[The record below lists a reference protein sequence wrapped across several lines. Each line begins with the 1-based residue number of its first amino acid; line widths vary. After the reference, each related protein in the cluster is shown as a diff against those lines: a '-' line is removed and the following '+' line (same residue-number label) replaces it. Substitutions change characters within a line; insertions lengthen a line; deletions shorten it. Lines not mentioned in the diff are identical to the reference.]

1 MMDHIMSKIIT
12 YNACLHVLSKD
23 TTNDATACIQKHN
36 EINFC
41 TKTFQTKQTGVI
53 VVYVI

>member
-1 MMDHIMSKIIT
+1 MDHIMSKIIT